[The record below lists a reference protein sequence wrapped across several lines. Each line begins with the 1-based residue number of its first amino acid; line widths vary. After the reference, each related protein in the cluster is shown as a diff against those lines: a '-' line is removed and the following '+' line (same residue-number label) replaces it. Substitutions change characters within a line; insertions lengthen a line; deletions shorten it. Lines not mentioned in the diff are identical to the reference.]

1 MPDIPEDITTQ
12 EQLRRC
18 RELLA
23 SNLCAQGVRALPTE
37 SLPQLIAKVS
47 KIDRQQRHV
56 DTLWNYVNQLKN
68 FAVNNAQDFAIAYYS
83 SSIGSVSSM
92 SSSNGA
98 NWTSATV
105 YFTIPTTFTVDGVT
119 FTVDRSNVV
128 LICGELWVYWGNSAS
143 NYYTHR
149 YYPNTFGSSLRAR
162 TFAQLKSQVVYSAPG
177 YHGTTVSTAYYNT
190 ANFGRYNDSYY
201 QCTTAPYNNTYDYWC
216 GNSNSALTST
226 VWAFKLPQLGVA
238 PNNLFPD
245 TPAIPKQEFYY

>member
-1 MPDIPEDITTQ
+1 MSDIPEDITTQ

-37 SLPQLIAKVS
+37 LLPQLIAKVS

-83 SSIGSVSSM
+83 SSIGPVSSM

-98 NWTSATV
+98 NWSSADV
-105 YFTIPTTFTVDGVT
+105 FFTIPTTLTADGVT
-119 FTVDRSNVV
+119 FTVDRSNVI
-128 LICGELWVYWGNSAS
+128 LISGELWVYWGSTAS
-143 NYYTHR
+143 NYSSHR
-149 YYPNTFGSSLRAR
+149 YFPHLTASALKAR
-162 TFAQLKSQVVYSAPG
+162 TFAQLKSQAGYYMPG
-177 YHGTTVSTAYYNT
+177 YYGTVSSTIYFNYSGIIRYSDVYY
-190 ANFGRYNDSYY
+190 R
-201 QCTTAPYNNTYDYWC
+201 CTTYPYSSSYDYWC
-216 GNSNSALTST
+216 GNSNSSLINT

-238 PNNLFPD
+238 PNNLFPAA
-245 TPAIPKQEFYY
+245 PVIPKQEFYY